1 MNPEQ
6 ITAWVLDELSP
17 EERAQIQALL
27 KEDVQVFTQAEDTKN
42 FCDFLTHELGGDS
55 LALTSEQRESLAKTE
70 IPVSNNAPVAKGE
83 AAPARITYWTRYK
96 WMNLAAAAAV
106 VMGST
111 LLIRQQ
117 MEQASD
123 FSISESPYPKA
134 SSAGLGRD
142 SNPTESEFKS
152 KNAPVV
158 AAESPA
164 PRMNQPHKDMLVGT
178 PPPPPAAPLAK
189 KPAAPS
195 EGAFL
200 DNVVGSSMTQKEY
213 EEKLRADPYNSAARS
228 GMQKEEARRQLATA
242 AAASSQRQARV
253 LPEVNEAWEHK
264 PDTTLQQP
272 PASMLSEVSPAP
284 VDGVAAAPAAPA
296 QTRRPGNVIV
306 SSGSVDIINGR
317 GLTAESQGYVSIGDH
332 DGRATVAGRID
343 HRSDNESYTKI
354 IENSLKEV
362 RQEPLSTFSMDV
374 DTASYSNVR
383 RYLNQ
388 NSAPP
393 RDAVRV
399 EELINYFP
407 TDEAGPAADAKDPF
421 SVKVEVASAPWQ
433 PQHRLARIVVKGKQA
448 QLDQKASNLVFLVDV
463 SGSMGE
469 PNKLP
474 LVKKS
479 LHLLTQQL
487 TATDRVSLVTY
498 ANGSQVVLP
507 PTSGDKKAE
516 INAAIDRLQSGGGT
530 HGSAGI
536 RLAYQQAVAG
546 FIKDGVNRVIL
557 CSDGDFN
564 VGISSPEELETYIT
578 EQARSHVF
586 LSVLGFGSGNLKD
599 RTMETLADKGNGN
612 YAYIDSLSEARKVLV
627 DQMQGTL
634 ITIAKDVKIQVEFN
648 PSAIRQYRL
657 IGYENRLLAKE
668 DFNDDT
674 KDAGEIGA
682 GHTVTALYELI
693 PANLPPGTEPRPP
706 VDDLKY
712 QPEANTSPRPHGA
725 APASLLVGNDEVL
738 TVKVRYKDQEG
749 STSRLLEVPLR
760 DTQTPLAEA
769 SNEFKFSSAV
779 AGFGLLLRQSSYAG
793 QLTWDQVRQLA
804 QDGKGTDPH
813 GYRGEFL
820 QLIEKARGVTP

>member
-55 LALTSEQRESLAKTE
+55 LALTSEQRENLAKTE
-70 IPVSNNAPVAKGE
+70 MPVSNTAPVAE
-83 AAPARITYWTRYK
+83 AAPARTTYWTRYK

-111 LLIRQQ
+111 VLIRQQ

-134 SSAGLGRD
+134 SGTVLGHD
-142 SNPTESEFKS
+142 SSLTESAKKEGATLKVFEM
-152 KNAPVV
+152 A
-158 AAESPA
+158 
-164 PRMNQPHKDMLVGT
+164 
-178 PPPPPAAPLAK
+178 PPPPPASPMVR
-189 KPAAPS
+189 KPAVPS
-195 EGAFL
+195 EGDSRRDVAAT
-200 DNVVGSSMTQKEY
+200 SMAQRNFEN
-213 EEKLRADPYNSAARS
+213 ELRADPVNSAARS
-228 GMQKEEARRQLATA
+228 GMQKEEAKSQLAA
-242 AAASSQRQARV
+242 EPAPAPDHRRAR
-253 LPEVNEAWEHK
+253 
-264 PDTTLQQP
+264 
-272 PASMLSEVSPAP
+272 MLNEVSPAP
-284 VDGVAAAPAAPA
+284 VDGLAAASMAMQSAPA
-296 QTRRPGNVIV
+296 QSFIGDVKVIV
-306 SSGSVDIINGR
+306 KSGRSAG
-317 GLTAESQGYVSIGDH
+317 ESTIMYDDSISPIPSGGFADRQSN
-332 DGRATVAGRID
+332 D
-343 HRSDNESYTKI
+343 ESYTKI
-354 IENSLKEV
+354 IENSLKDV

-498 ANGSQVVLP
+498 ANGSQVVLS

-738 TVKVRYKDQEG
+738 TVKVRYKDPEG

-769 SNEFKFSSAV
+769 SKEFKFSSAV

-820 QLIEKARGVTP
+820 QLIEKARSVTP